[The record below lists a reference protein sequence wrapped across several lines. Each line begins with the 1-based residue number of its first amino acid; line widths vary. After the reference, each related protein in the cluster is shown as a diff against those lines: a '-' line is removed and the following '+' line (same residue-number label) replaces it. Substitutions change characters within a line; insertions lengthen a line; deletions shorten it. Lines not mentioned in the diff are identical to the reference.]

1 MSLQWR
7 YELLDGLGV
16 LALTGR
22 LDTDTAPRFAGAL
35 TWPLARGTG
44 PVILDLSALD
54 GWDDAGRQAI
64 STAARRLAT
73 SARQLEI
80 AAAPPSLAHAVT
92 GDPRAPITIHP
103 DLTSALRA
111 HGAAAPDPDGRR
123 VWQTTGWPTTAPA
136 EHT

>member
-7 YELLDGLGV
+7 YERLDDLGV
-16 LALTGR
+16 FALTGR
-22 LDTDTAPRFAGAL
+22 LDTDTAPWFAGAL
-35 TWPLARGTG
+35 TWPLSRGTG
-44 PVILDLSALD
+44 PVILDLTALD

-80 AAAPPSLAHAVT
+80 AAAPPDLARSVT

-103 DLTSALRA
+103 DLASALRA
-111 HGAAAPDPDGRR
+111 HGAVAPDPGGRR
-123 VWQTTGWPTTAPA
+123 VWQTTDWPAAEPT